1 MSKFTKKLISGL
13 LAVASVFTLTAQLT
27 FASEQK
33 NDILYKF
40 CIIRHLHS
48 QVR

>member
-33 NDILYKF
+33 NDILK
-40 CIIRHLHS
+40 
-48 QVR
+48 

>member
-33 NDILYKF
+33 MTF